1 MKKISLGSFPLVDL
15 DGKERKYIDSYL
27 IKVLSDLITVNQLS
41 NSIYM
46 DRAKYITPISIME
59 FIKENKGNSSSPNQ
73 PNSDSMDTER
83 LIKANVIKHAFK
95 NTKKLYQALSADPF
109 YRTNIFFPIYIEE
122 PIKSSSGYLDYNYDF
137 LILSNDLVKQ
147 QLLDEIIYDDKITML
162 FLVLKCL
169 IAPNMKVTD
178 IGTSN
183 NNGENF
189 RKYFSVFLETC
200 KNENIN
206 PFDMFIKIVKAAG
219 MGKRSRQHGLFG
231 NLSQRVAGVDAYSN
245 KFHSQTFLNL
255 FDSAGDIKDAAFL
268 TNVSLDQI
276 NAFVAED
283 EHALERYNPMLR
295 QYAQAKTH
303 EYSKILSIVDA
314 LKAFNAST
322 NIMEEINSNTL
333 LSQIS
338 VKDAKGEDTLLSV
351 NKEVIINELETVLFR
366 NFLDEIGKL
375 DEGRINFTRS
385 DLVKNFKADI
395 FAAIPN
401 LSATKTNNGKSYIQ
415 NLKDEVLHLRDTSQ
429 TIKQGI
435 IRAMVLTGFTT
446 PEERDE
452 EIARHINDRNT
463 VDPSVISYQKELQ
476 AIKDKEAE
484 LMTLNGYN
492 TSVNSTVVN
501 LEKEAKISLKVNL
514 EIIQAYLTTLYSEI
528 YEYIYSD
535 QFNEDIQRL
544 QKETKTV
551 ENFRLQLF
559 NPTFL
564 SSYMSGIVITLGET
578 RESFNTEAEGNFR
591 RYIQNDLVGQIDQA
605 TLKGM
610 LTYKVNGI
618 GDQALRD
625 ALVKSVF
632 LPIFIKYTNLAVSKS
647 SQIKDLKVNNNP
659 LIKRLLQNQNSF
671 KAFILNE
678 ETLISSY
685 EILHYID
692 TLKFEEGLIPHPVSK
707 VMNPQNKIL
716 FMLTRLGLNNNPVFI
731 FTKGRIILSMPS
743 HLSMTGMNF
752 LSSIPLTEF
761 TKVGAI
767 NWGKDLWSQDLMF
780 GGVRESVKFK
790 STQVNID
797 KIKAEIK
804 SATEEL
810 KTLTDAKEKKK
821 KQVEIEKKKADLLD
835 KQSRF
840 DEFNTTQRE
849 SNFTSNTDTF
859 KRDDATRV
867 MTGPRLGGRYDT
879 NMDPNG
885 NYRYE
890 NNRLN
895 DQRNGMDYLKQQ
907 RFQPG
912 QQQYPQSQQT
922 VDTINPNNYF
932 QPRTNNYPERQEQAP
947 GYYNREQQSPQENQ
961 ASQSNPGSRLF
972 DNEYVRN
979 RQNELYHR

>member
-59 FIKENKGNSSSPNQ
+59 FIKENKGNSSGPNQ
-73 PNSDSMDTER
+73 PYSDSMDTER
-83 LIKANVIKHAFK
+83 LVKANVIKHAFK

-178 IGTSN
+178 IGTN
-183 NNGENF
+183 QNNGANF

-219 MGKRSRQHGLFG
+219 MGKRSKQHGLFG
-231 NLSQRVAGVDAYSN
+231 DLSQRVSGMGTSPGR
-245 KFHSQTFLNL
+245 FHSSTFLNL
-255 FDSAGDIKDAAFL
+255 FDAHGEIKDASFL

-276 NAFVAED
+276 NSFIAENNK
-283 EHALERYNPMLR
+283 ALENYNPMLR

-303 EYSKILSIVDA
+303 EYGKILSIVDA
-314 LKAFNAST
+314 LRAFNLSS

-333 LSQIS
+333 ISKIS
-338 VKDAKGEDTLLSV
+338 VKDANGEDTLLSI
-351 NKEVIINELETVLFR
+351 NKEAIINELETTLFR
-366 NFLDEIGKL
+366 AFLDEIGKL
-375 DEGRINFTRS
+375 DENRINFTRS
-385 DLVKNFKADI
+385 ELVKNFKTDI
-395 FAAIPN
+395 YNAIPN
-401 LSATKTNNGKSYIQ
+401 LSNVKNNNGKTYIQ
-415 NLKDEVLHLRDTSQ
+415 NLKDEVIRLKDVAQ
-429 TIKQGI
+429 TIKQGA
-435 IRAMVLTGFTT
+435 IRTMDLAGFTL
-446 PEERDE
+446 PEERDQ
-452 EIARHINDRNT
+452 EIARQLKDNNN
-463 VDPSVISYQKELQ
+463 VDPSIIDYQNKIKEIQ
-476 AIKDKEAE
+476 QKEAE
-484 LMTLNGYN
+484 LVTLNGYN
-492 TSVNSTVVN
+492 TSMNATIKSVET
-501 LEKEAKISLKVNL
+501 EAKISLKVNL
-514 EIIQAYLTTLYSEI
+514 EIIQAYLTTLYSEL

-535 QFNEDIQRL
+535 QFDSDIQML
-544 QKETKTV
+544 QSETKNVQTIDA
-551 ENFRLQLF
+551 RLF
-559 NPTFL
+559 NPGLL
-564 SSYMSGIVITLGET
+564 SKNMSAIQITLSET
-578 RESFNTEAEGNFR
+578 RESFNSDASGNFR
-591 RYIQNDLVGQIDQA
+591 RYVQNDLAGELDQS
-605 TLKGM
+605 TLKG
-610 LTYKVNGI
+610 LLNYKVNGI
-618 GDQALRD
+618 GDQALRE
-625 ALVKSVF
+625 ALVKTVF
-632 LPIFIKYTNLAVSKS
+632 LPIFTKYTNLAVSKS

-659 LIKRLLQNQNSF
+659 LIKKLLQNQNSF

-678 ETLISSY
+678 ETLIASY

-731 FTKGRIILSMPS
+731 FTKGRIILSMPAN
-743 HLSMTGMNF
+743 LSMTGMNF

-761 TKVGAI
+761 TKVGSI
-767 NWGKDLWSQDLMF
+767 NWGKDLWNQDLMF
-780 GGVRESVKFK
+780 GGVRESIKYK
-790 STQVNID
+790 STQASID
-797 KIKAEIK
+797 KIKSEIK
-804 SATEEL
+804 LASEEL
-810 KTLTDAKEKKK
+810 KTLTDAKDKKK
-821 KQVEIEKKKADLLD
+821 KQAEIDRKKAELLD
-835 KQSRF
+835 KQSKF
-840 DEFNTTQRE
+840 DDFSSTQRE

-859 KRDDATRV
+859 KRDENTRV
-867 MTGPRLGGRYDT
+867 MNGPRFGGRYNS

-890 NNRLN
+890 NNQIN
-895 DQRNGMDYLKQQ
+895 NQRNQMDYLRQQ
-907 RFQPG
+907 NFQP
-912 QQQYPQSQQT
+912 QTQNYPQQSQQT
-922 VDTINPNNYF
+922 VETINPNNYF
-932 QPRTNNYPERQEQAP
+932 QRPQNNYPQDNQYYPENNYNQP
-947 GYYNREQQSPQENQ
+947 GQR
-961 ASQSNPGSRLF
+961 PGLF

-979 RQNELYHR
+979 RQSELNQR